1 MADIDIKTS
10 FVTDNRSVATFL
22 NQPGMGLYIPFYQRD
37 YSWDTDNIDQLIED
51 LSCGIRR
58 IVEDPHNSGQEIRFM
73 GTIIIVTEGNKSK
86 IKPIEIEAVP
96 TGIAMLIDGQQRLS
110 TIALACT
117 ALLRR
122 IYEIKQK
129 LKRNS
134 SIEKSINSIYDFW
147 SKRLVKTFSF
157 DLEEGI
163 PTLKPKIIR
172 GNKDCWTL
180 ERPIDEAYKS
190 DLSNYFANCI
200 QAFVDKTSFP
210 NFDKKKYGD
219 TLLYKNYQRL
229 YSWLKN
235 TVANAHHS
243 SDEFVSAKQI
253 MGTFTQEQ
261 LWRLDRDDLKALFSD
276 SPSSNIDEYEIVC
289 ELVQTLS
296 VCHYLLDRCCFTTIQ
311 PANEDWAFDMF
322 QSLNATGNPLT
333 AIETFKP
340 TIVNTFD
347 KALTSGFKGSKCDK
361 AFGLIEAFLNETKTA
376 MQKTKR
382 TNDYIT
388 SFLVTLDGKSVA
400 SHFSAQRKA
409 LHKAFSSLG
418 DNIEEQEEF
427 IIRMGNYAQFY
438 HEWLK
443 YNGEANFPH
452 TGSGMDA
459 ELASLIILFLR
470 ASNHKM
476 AITVLGT
483 LYNDV
488 IKDLTDAKENF
499 INAVKIIGAFY
510 FLWRSVCSNAGLDST
525 YRDLFKKLSVTN
537 TYCSLSEIK
546 THFRETLHKKIPS
559 KSEWIEQAKLHLKYG
574 ETGNDV
580 VRLAL
585 IIAAHD
591 TIPDIDRPGAI
602 KLGRIGVSPYLNLEK
617 WGSPHLK
624 TIEHIAPR
632 VNKDSLWDETIYEP
646 TTKFFQSLGNLTLLP
661 QELNSSAGNKGWK
674 EKLLYYQTVAEK
686 DPAKIQ
692 SLEEKAKELGIQL
705 NSNTVELLKSCQFSK
720 HLEAISCIPYDME
733 WTRQIVEDRTEVML
747 DIIWERI
754 AKWIFD

>member
-58 IVEDPHNSGQEIRFM
+58 IVEDPRSSGQEIRFM

-110 TIALACT
+110 TIALGCT

-122 IYEIKQK
+122 IYEIKHK
-129 LKRNS
+129 LKKNS
-134 SIEKSINSIYDFW
+134 PFVKSVNGIYDYW

-157 DLEEGI
+157 DLEEGT

-180 ERPIDEAYKS
+180 ERSIDEAYKS
-190 DLSNYFANCI
+190 DLSNYFAACI
-200 QAFVDKTSFP
+200 QAFVDKTAFP

-243 SDEFVSAKQI
+243 SDEFVSANQI
-253 MGTFTQEQ
+253 MEAFTQEQ
-261 LWRLDRDDLKALFSD
+261 LWRLERDDLKALFSD
-276 SPSSNIDEYEIVC
+276 LSSNIEDTEVIC

-296 VCHYLLDRCCFTTIQ
+296 VCYYLLDCCCFTTIQ

-347 KALTSGFKGSKCDK
+347 RGLNHGFKGSKCDK
-361 AFGLIEAFLNETKTA
+361 SFDLIESFLNGTKTA

-388 SFLVTLDGKSVA
+388 SFLLTLDGKSVA

-409 LHKAFSSLG
+409 LHNAFTSL
-418 DNIEEQEEF
+418 DDSIEKQEEF
-427 IIRMGNYAQFY
+427 IIRMGNYAKFY
-438 HEWLK
+438 QEWIK
-443 YNGEANFPH
+443 YNGESIFPLI
-452 TGSGMDA
+452 GSGIEA

-476 AITVLGT
+476 AITVLGS

-488 IKDLTDAKENF
+488 INDLTNAKEDF
-499 INAVKIIGAFY
+499 IQAVKLIGAFY
-510 FLWRSVCSNAGLDST
+510 FLWRSVSSNAGLDST
-525 YRDLFKKLSVTN
+525 YRELFKKLYSIKAS
-537 TYCSLSEIK
+537 CSLYEIK
-546 THFRETLHKKIPS
+546 IHFKEALLKKIS
-559 KSEWIEQAKLHLKYG
+559 TKANWIEQAKLHLKYG
-574 ETGNDV
+574 ETGNEI

-585 IIAAHD
+585 LIAAHD
-591 TIPDIDRPGAI
+591 TIPDTGHPGII
-602 KLGRIGVSPYLNLEK
+602 KPGRQGVSPYLKLDK
-617 WGSPHLK
+617 WCSSHLK
-624 TIEHIAPR
+624 TIEHIAPQ
-632 VNKDSLWDETIYEP
+632 VNKDGLWDKMLYES
-646 TTKFFQSLGNLTLLP
+646 TTNHFQSLGNLTLLP

-674 EKLLYYQTVAEK
+674 EKLLYYKTVAEH
-686 DPAKIQ
+686 DPEIIK
-692 SLEEKAKELGIQL
+692 SLGYKAVELGIQL
-705 NSNTVELLKSCQFSK
+705 NPNAIELLKECQYSQ
-720 HLEAISCIPYDME
+720 HLDSISQISFDVE
-733 WTRQIVEDRTEVML
+733 WNREIVDKRTDTML
-747 DIIWERI
+747 DLIWEKI
-754 AKWIFD
+754 AKWILD

>member
-157 DLEEGI
+157 DLEEGT

-190 DLSNYFANCI
+190 DLSNYFASCI
-200 QAFVDKTSFP
+200 QAFVDKSSFP

-261 LWRLDRDDLKALFSD
+261 LWRLDRDDLKALFSFKY
-276 SPSSNIDEYEIVC
+276 NIV
-289 ELVQTLS
+289 
-296 VCHYLLDRCCFTTIQ
+296 F
-311 PANEDWAFDMF
+311 
-322 QSLNATGNPLT
+322 
-333 AIETFKP
+333 
-340 TIVNTFD
+340 
-347 KALTSGFKGSKCDK
+347 
-361 AFGLIEAFLNETKTA
+361 
-376 MQKTKR
+376 
-382 TNDYIT
+382 
-388 SFLVTLDGKSVA
+388 SFLKIS
-400 SHFSAQRKA
+400 
-409 LHKAFSSLG
+409 
-418 DNIEEQEEF
+418 
-427 IIRMGNYAQFY
+427 YAC
-438 HEWLK
+438 
-443 YNGEANFPH
+443 
-452 TGSGMDA
+452 
-459 ELASLIILFLR
+459 
-470 ASNHKM
+470 
-476 AITVLGT
+476 V
-483 LYNDV
+483 
-488 IKDLTDAKENF
+488 
-499 INAVKIIGAFY
+499 
-510 FLWRSVCSNAGLDST
+510 
-525 YRDLFKKLSVTN
+525 
-537 TYCSLSEIK
+537 
-546 THFRETLHKKIPS
+546 
-559 KSEWIEQAKLHLKYG
+559 
-574 ETGNDV
+574 
-580 VRLAL
+580 
-585 IIAAHD
+585 
-591 TIPDIDRPGAI
+591 
-602 KLGRIGVSPYLNLEK
+602 
-617 WGSPHLK
+617 
-624 TIEHIAPR
+624 
-632 VNKDSLWDETIYEP
+632 
-646 TTKFFQSLGNLTLLP
+646 
-661 QELNSSAGNKGWK
+661 
-674 EKLLYYQTVAEK
+674 
-686 DPAKIQ
+686 
-692 SLEEKAKELGIQL
+692 
-705 NSNTVELLKSCQFSK
+705 
-720 HLEAISCIPYDME
+720 
-733 WTRQIVEDRTEVML
+733 
-747 DIIWERI
+747 
-754 AKWIFD
+754 